1 MQWEVNV
8 RKQQIT
14 LSIYF
19 YTQEKDLILMRLKYL
34 VGQPQ
39 NLLFLFYNET
49 VNTGEMVA

>member
-1 MQWEVNV
+1 
-8 RKQQIT
+8 
-14 LSIYF
+14 
-19 YTQEKDLILMRLKYL
+19 MRLNYL